1 MRIPDYQVTGDGSVT
16 VYLLPEDFSFDVVA
30 EAGARLIRGAEFAV
44 VSGSGHYP
52 WAENPA
58 EFNPILF
65 SFLGR
70 HLPA

>member
-1 MRIPDYQVTGDGSVT
+1 MQR
-16 VYLLPEDFSFDVVA
+16 VA
-30 EAGARLIRGAEFAV
+30 KMIAGAEFAV

-65 SFLGR
+65 DFLGKHFGHAR
-70 HLPA
+70 

>member
-1 MRIPDYQVTGDGSVT
+1 MI
-16 VYLLPEDFSFDVVA
+16 A
-30 EAGARLIRGAEFAV
+30 GAEFAV

-65 SFLGR
+65 GFSWKAFRVERGKRRLFR
-70 HLPA
+70 TSPEA